1 MDGGN
6 PGSVFLS
13 VMMSAKTRHPL
24 LKSELQVKPWLEKI
38 DSPVLHRR
46 LLSIIVASKKM
57 L

>member
-1 MDGGN
+1 MGGGN